1 MEVINGTSLDDFLD
15 HTDNAELR
23 QHLQHC
29 SIDTEGWDPLVLEG
43 FHKTLA
49 ARRVPTVAFEYI
61 ARGYWRHPMMRLSPR
76 SRAARTPACGE
87 GGQFPPMEQR
97 RLGEVLERLTS
108 FGYACFFQV
117 AGGGLVPASVPCWHP
132 RYANVGWANLLCAH
146 EPRVVRLF
154 RRLQPSP
161 AVLVQS
167 GIHRFPKGKGGSSL
181 QEGLG

>member
-1 MEVINGTSLDDFLD
+1 MINGTSLDDFLD

-117 AGGGLVPASVPCWHP
+117 
-132 RYANVGWANLLCAH
+132 GWCLHL
-146 EPRVVRLF
+146 
-154 RRLQPSP
+154 SP
-161 AVLVQS
+161 A
-167 GIHRFPKGKGGSSL
+167 GIRDTRTWAGPIFSVRTSRGWCDCSDASS
-181 QEGLG
+181 QARQC